1 MGLEWFFDSL
11 DFVVSFS
18 ERKKQKI
25 SLQKSGLVV
34 QHNYL
39 IEANYDLTLQE
50 KRIILWLASQVKP
63 DDVDFKD
70 HVLKISEFCK
80 IAGLKSKNMHKEIEK
95 ITLSL
100 IERSLQIYSP
110 AENKLL
116 QVTWLNSAEY
126 LYNEGS
132 VKLCFSPKLK
142 PYLLELHN
150 CFTKLSFENL
160 MLFKSI
166 YTIRL
171 YELLK
176 QYQKLGMREIRIADL
191 RKNLGINANEYKL
204 YSNFKKKIIET
215 AKREIN
221 EKSDVQVDFLEL
233 KDNRKVDAIQFS
245 IKTQKHVPAR
255 SKITLRVGHED
266 INISDHSLD
275 QLRKEFSD
283 DAVNQGLLSLES
295 YNGTVKNPVLF
306 LKKAIK
312 EGWQPFEGKKQQ
324 KQSKELSDEIQRWIS
339 LLDESPLCIQIR
351 KLFLAKEGEAEYKS
365 WIQPLSLFVEG
376 ESIVVV
382 SKNKFAQD
390 WLEANY
396 AKQFSD
402 YSDGRKVLFRLED
415 KEVVPAVKKSQTK
428 KSLRQAKAVER
439 ADVPIVSVLPEEAI
453 EKMIKTIS
461 AFKKK
466 KAAHRKQEITQEP
479 PVVEVVK
486 KKSLWERITSFWK

>member
-1 MGLEWFFDSL
+1 M
-11 DFVVSFS
+11 SFS

-25 SLQKSGLVV
+25 SLQNGGLVV

-50 KRIILWLASQVKP
+50 KRIIVWLASQVRS

-70 HVLKISEFCK
+70 HVLKISDFCK

-95 ITLSL
+95 TTLSL

-110 AENKLL
+110 SENKLL

-150 CFTKLSFENL
+150 CFTTLSLENL

-166 YTIRL
+166 YTIRV

-176 QYQKLGMREIRIADL
+176 QYQKLGVREIRIADL
-191 RKNLGINANEYKL
+191 RKNLGINANEYSL
-204 YSNFKKKIIET
+204 YSNFKKKVIEI

-221 EKSDVQVDFLEL
+221 EKSDIKVNFLEI
-233 KDNRKVDAIQFS
+233 KNSRKVDAIQFS
-245 IKTQKHVPAR
+245 IETQKPVPTE
-255 SKITLRVGHED
+255 SKITLRVGYED
-266 INISDHSLD
+266 INISDHSLE

-283 DAVNQGLLSLES
+283 DAVSQGLLSLKM
-295 YNGTVKNPVLF
+295 YKGTVKNPVLF

-312 EGWQPFEGKKQQ
+312 EGWQPFEDKKQQ
-324 KQSKELSDEIQRWIS
+324 EQSKELFDETHRAIS
-339 LLDESPLCIQIR
+339 LLNEEQICIQIR
-351 KLFLAKEGEAEYKS
+351 KLFLENEGEAEYKS
-365 WIQPLSLFVEG
+365 WIKPLRFKIEDGS
-376 ESIVVV
+376 VVV
-382 SKNKFAQD
+382 VTKNKFTQD

-396 AKQFSD
+396 AKQFFD
-402 YSDGRKVLFRLED
+402 YADGRKIIFQTKEKED
-415 KEVVPAVKKSQTK
+415 KPKIVNEVSQSLKNKDTKRSEPKVTVKKITK
-428 KSLRQAKAVER
+428 KTKTKQETPVER
-439 ADVPIVSVLPEEAI
+439 KTLWQ
-453 EKMIKTIS
+453 KIK
-461 AFKKK
+461 
-466 KAAHRKQEITQEP
+466 
-479 PVVEVVK
+479 
-486 KKSLWERITSFWK
+486 SFWR